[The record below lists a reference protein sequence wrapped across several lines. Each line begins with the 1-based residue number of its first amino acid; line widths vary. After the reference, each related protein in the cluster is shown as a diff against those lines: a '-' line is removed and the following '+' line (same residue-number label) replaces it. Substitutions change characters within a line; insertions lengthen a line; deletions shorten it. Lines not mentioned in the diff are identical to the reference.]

1 MLVLTRKANEQ
12 IQIGDHVVITI
23 LQVKGQS
30 VRIGIEAPREI
41 RVLRSELPRT
51 ENEPMETQS
60 IESAPRPRRAKTP
73 RIHGE
78 SQRAMLANSPLLAR
92 AAPLAMR
99 VEHRRI
105 PRPDRVQ
112 PPDLANRVATLTR
125 EITRPLTAAAP
136 PNRLPAAWAYDS
148 CGL

>member
-1 MLVLTRKANEQ
+1 MLVLTRKTNEQ

-51 ENEPMETQS
+51 ENEPMETPS
-60 IESAPRPRRAKTP
+60 VESAPRSRRTKTP
-73 RIHGE
+73 RIRGE
-78 SQRAMLANSPLLAR
+78 SQRAMLAISPPLAS

-105 PRPDRVQ
+105 PRPDRL
-112 PPDLANRVATLTR
+112 PTPDLAHRVATLAR
-125 EITRPLTAAAP
+125 EITRPLAAAAP

>member
-1 MLVLTRKANEQ
+1 MLVLTRKTNEQ

-51 ENEPMETQS
+51 ENEPMETPS
-60 IESAPRPRRAKTP
+60 VESAPRPRRTKTP
-73 RIHGE
+73 RIRGE
-78 SQRAMLANSPLLAR
+78 SQRAMLANSPLLAS

-105 PRPDRVQ
+105 PRPDRLQ
-112 PPDLANRVATLTR
+112 TPDLANRVATLAR